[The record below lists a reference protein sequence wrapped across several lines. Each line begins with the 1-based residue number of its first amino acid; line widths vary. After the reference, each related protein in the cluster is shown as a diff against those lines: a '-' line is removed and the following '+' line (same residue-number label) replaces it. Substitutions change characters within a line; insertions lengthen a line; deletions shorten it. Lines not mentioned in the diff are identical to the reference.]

1 MVFPLR
7 NPPKIVSLTSFCSIL
22 SDMFDTTHPDKY
34 LSTVTLGHLVS
45 AETGIYQ
52 LAELGRRA
60 GGRLDILAKSKTNK
74 QKKQALKVTLPPL
87 RNGWHF

>member
-1 MVFPLR
+1 
-7 NPPKIVSLTSFCSIL
+7 
-22 SDMFDTTHPDKY
+22 MFDTTHPDKY

-74 QKKQALKVTLPPL
+74 QKKQALKVTYLPSEMAGISEMRTL
-87 RNGWHF
+87 GERV

>member
-1 MVFPLR
+1 
-7 NPPKIVSLTSFCSIL
+7 
-22 SDMFDTTHPDKY
+22 MFDTTHPDKY

-60 GGRLDILAKSKTNK
+60 GWTFLLKAKQTNK
-74 QKKQALKVTLPPL
+74 KSRHLRSLYLPSEMAGISEMRTLGE
-87 RNGWHF
+87 RV